1 MNLDYINLVKLI
13 YLINAKMN
21 GWLILVKDKDTFYLI
36 KKKLNNYN
44 FRDEISK
51 VSVKEVNLKKYI

>member
-21 GWLILVKDKDTFYLI
+21 GWYICTKNKNTFYLI
-36 KKKLNNYN
+36 KEKIKNYDFKEEMKK
-44 FRDEISK
+44 ISI
-51 VSVKEVNLKKYI
+51 KEVNL

>member
-21 GWLILVKDKDTFYLI
+21 GWYICIKNKNTFYLI
-36 KKKLNNYN
+36 KEKIKNYDFKEEMKK
-44 FRDEISK
+44 ISI
-51 VSVKEVNLKKYI
+51 KEVNL